1 MVMPIQR
8 ATGPQPTGEQKGEF
22 SWTIPL
28 NAAPSR
34 EWLKFFNTPSELAGV
49 CMPSLVSFHQRDMV
63 FAAREDQIKAW
74 VQSIDQ
80 WIATANERAA
90 AAEAGRGEILQR
102 EQRSLQETKTRLT
115 EADKYRDL

>member
-1 MVMPIQR
+1 MPIQR
-8 ATGPQPTGEQKGEF
+8 ATGPQPIGERNGEF
-22 SWTIPL
+22 SWMILLSAT
-28 NAAPSR
+28 PSR
-34 EWLKFFNTPSELAGV
+34 EWLKFFNTPSELVGD

-74 VQSIDQ
+74 VRSIDQ

-90 AAEAGRGEILQR
+90 AAEAGRGETLERQQR
-102 EQRSLQETKTRLT
+102 GAAETKTRLT